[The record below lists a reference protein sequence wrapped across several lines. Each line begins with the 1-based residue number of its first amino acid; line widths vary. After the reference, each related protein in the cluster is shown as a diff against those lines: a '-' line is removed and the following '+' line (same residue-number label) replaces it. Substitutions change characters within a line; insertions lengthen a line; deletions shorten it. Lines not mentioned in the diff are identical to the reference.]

1 MTSNSKKKILSVIG
15 LTVVVLTWY
24 LFFKKNDY
32 EINFK
37 VKAATGTVYLGIV
50 DWSKDQEH
58 KNNEKYTVIEHKQF
72 NSLVQKMTANNVVL
86 QYDWTIENINDSIT
100 KVVVGINNRDHKIWT
115 RLSTPFKS
123 DFISKEIE
131 KIKTFKTGLEEHLAN
146 FKIGKVE
153 EGSSP
158 KVFVAYIS
166 LESVLAEKAQ
176 TMIGSDNIITGYLHN
191 NHIKITGKPLLEVT
205 TLNLEKEK
213 LTFNYCFPIDKNTIY
228 VNDKNVKFKTIAAK
242 KGLKID
248 YFGNYRTSDRAWFT
262 ILDYSKKNNIGLKG
276 LPIEHYQNNPF
287 NGGNEIEWR
296 TEIIYPY

>member
-37 VKAATGTVYLGIV
+37 VKAATGTVYQGIV

-86 QYDWTIENINDSIT
+86 QYDWKIENINDSIT